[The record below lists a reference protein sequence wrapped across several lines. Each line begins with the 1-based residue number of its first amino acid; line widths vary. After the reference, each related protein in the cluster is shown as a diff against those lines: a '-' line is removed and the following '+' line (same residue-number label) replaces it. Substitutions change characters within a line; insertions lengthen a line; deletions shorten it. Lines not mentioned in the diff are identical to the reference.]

1 MLNGKGLALRV
12 EGDCKVTE
20 AKRVLRS
27 KGKTTRL
34 AQCVTHITRVRLLGG
49 EALIGI

>member
-12 EGDCKVTE
+12 KGDCKVTE
-20 AKRVLRS
+20 EKWVLRS
-27 KGKTTRL
+27 KGKTSGL
-34 AQCVTHITRVRLLGG
+34 AQWVTHKTRVRLLGG

>member
-1 MLNGKGLALRV
+1 MLNGKGLTLRV

-27 KGKTTRL
+27 KGKTTGL